1 MQLIKLKKKYK
12 KKCWVMFQNRANKS
26 VQLLKSLLNKN
37 YIGEAKLLRGSLIWS
52 RDFEYYNS
60 D

>member
-37 YIGEAKLLRGSLIWS
+37 YIGEVKLLRGSLIWS
-52 RDFEYYNS
+52 RDF
-60 D
+60 